1 MVFDFVFSSFLA
13 NFNNFV
19 DEKYILSD
27 NAFVRRGKWN
37 LETAIKFPLF
47 NRKKTKFNEVNRF
60 LRNETGD
67 YSMKITGSGVCD
79 RMQYIDP
86 KVYIDMNDGVVMEMY
101 NNVEE
106 METFKGFHVFAID
119 GSFVELPDHPQTRE
133 EMEIP
138 PNTQLK
144 SYVARAK
151 ISCMVDAKMD
161 FVVSSKIENQFADEI
176 TLALWH
182 LDDIKNKINL
192 NNAITCYDRFYNA
205 TEIMLKTESL
215 DSYYL
220 IRGKYHVFK
229 KQQEQ
234 MDINKTNDATFE
246 INLNNSKIKRYKDE
260 ELKKLARKQKRLKV
274 RIVKVKLK
282 NGITEVL
289 FTNLP
294 KEIAS
299 PEELKQLYGERWTIE
314 KDYDRLKNKLYI
326 EKFTGRR
333 RTIIEQDFYSHI
345 FLLNLLIGI
354 KHDAELK
361 IKRKPKQTAKY
372 TYEYHSNVNVL
383 IGEIKDQLPRL
394 LTDNQEQIQQVIQ
407 EIMEIGSKELVA
419 TKIPAPTNEER
430 DKEKYWNKNC
440 KTSKSEGF

>member
-1 MVFDFVFSSFLA
+1 M
-13 NFNNFV
+13 
-19 DEKYILSD
+19 
-27 NAFVRRGKWN
+27 
-37 LETAIKFPLF
+37 
-47 NRKKTKFNEVNRF
+47 
-60 LRNETGD
+60 
-67 YSMKITGSGVCD
+67 YS
-79 RMQYIDP
+79 
-86 KVYIDMNDGVVMEMY
+86 
-101 NNVEE
+101 
-106 METFKGFHVFAID
+106 
-119 GSFVELPDHPQTRE
+119 
-133 EMEIP
+133 
-138 PNTQLK
+138 
-144 SYVARAK
+144 
-151 ISCMVDAKMD
+151 
-161 FVVSSKIENQFADEI
+161 
-176 TLALWH
+176 
-182 LDDIKNKINL
+182 
-192 NNAITCYDRFYNA
+192 
-205 TEIMLKTESL
+205 
-215 DSYYL
+215 
-220 IRGKYHVFK
+220 K

-440 KTSKSEGF
+440 KTSKRRILKNQKTLT

>member
-1 MVFDFVFSSFLA
+1 MVFDLVFTNFLA

-19 DEKYILSD
+19 DEKYKLND
-27 NAFVRRGKWN
+27 NAFVRSGKWN
-37 LETAIKFPLF
+37 LEIAIKFPLF

-79 RMQYIDP
+79 RMQHIDP
-86 KVYIDMNDGVVMEMY
+86 KVYIDMNDGVIMEMY
-101 NNVEE
+101 NNLEE

-138 PNTQLK
+138 PDTQFK
-144 SYVARAK
+144 SHVARAK

-161 FVVSSKIENQFADEI
+161 FVISSIIENQFVDEI
-176 TLALWH
+176 TLALRH
-182 LDDIKNKINL
+182 LDDVKNKINM
-192 NNAITCYDRFYNA
+192 NKAITCYDRFYNA

-220 IRGKYHVFK
+220 IRGKTNIFK
-229 KQQEQ
+229 KQQKQ
-234 MDINKTNDATFE
+234 MENNKTNDETFE
-246 INLNNSKIKRYKDE
+246 ISLNNSKIKRYKDE
-260 ELKKLARKQKRLKV
+260 ELKKLAIKTKRLKV
-274 RIVKVKLK
+274 RIVKLKLK
-282 NGITEVL
+282 NGITETL
-289 FTNLP
+289 ITNLP

-299 PEELKQLYGERWTIE
+299 PEELKQLYGDRWTIE

-345 FLLNLLIGI
+345 FLLNLLIGL

-361 IKRKPKQTAKY
+361 ITRKPKETAKY
-372 TYEYHSNVNVL
+372 KYEYHSNINVL

-394 LTDNQEQIQQVIQ
+394 LTDNKEQIQQVIQ
-407 EIMEIGSKELVA
+407 EIIEIGSKELVA

-430 DKEKYWNKNC
+430 DKERYWNKNC

>member
-119 GSFVELPDHPQTRE
+119 GSFVELPDHPQ
-133 EMEIP
+133 
-138 PNTQLK
+138 
-144 SYVARAK
+144 
-151 ISCMVDAKMD
+151 
-161 FVVSSKIENQFADEI
+161 SKIENQFVDEI

-220 IRGKYHVFK
+220 IRGKYQVFK

-361 IKRKPKQTAKY
+361 IKRKPKETAKY

-394 LTDNQEQIQQVIQ
+394 LTNNQEQIQQVIQ

-430 DKEKYWNKNC
+430 EKEKYWNKNC

>member
-1 MVFDFVFSSFLA
+1 
-13 NFNNFV
+13 
-19 DEKYILSD
+19 
-27 NAFVRRGKWN
+27 
-37 LETAIKFPLF
+37 
-47 NRKKTKFNEVNRF
+47 
-60 LRNETGD
+60 
-67 YSMKITGSGVCD
+67 
-79 RMQYIDP
+79 
-86 KVYIDMNDGVVMEMY
+86 
-101 NNVEE
+101 
-106 METFKGFHVFAID
+106 
-119 GSFVELPDHPQTRE
+119 
-133 EMEIP
+133 
-138 PNTQLK
+138 
-144 SYVARAK
+144 
-151 ISCMVDAKMD
+151 
-161 FVVSSKIENQFADEI
+161 
-176 TLALWH
+176 
-182 LDDIKNKINL
+182 
-192 NNAITCYDRFYNA
+192 
-205 TEIMLKTESL
+205 
-215 DSYYL
+215 
-220 IRGKYHVFK
+220 
-229 KQQEQ
+229 

-282 NGITEVL
+282 KWNHRSIIYQFTKRNSITRRI
-289 FTNLP
+289 
-294 KEIAS
+294 K
-299 PEELKQLYGERWTIE
+299 TIIRRTMDNR
-314 KDYDRLKNKLYI
+314 KRLWQIKKNKLCI

-383 IGEIKDQLPRL
+383 IGKIKDQLPRL